1 MLKDNEI
8 EALIQPYV
16 ERQQKLNMYVVNKI
30 ANRIGQIGSLSS
42 TDVYR
47 LQQLYKI
54 GEDARLINQE
64 IAKVLNVQVGS
75 VKDTIRR
82 AAIKT
87 YTDAKPFYDY
97 RHKAQIP
104 YEKNTKLQ
112 RTVNAISKQTEGTFK
127 NLSNSKATGFM
138 IRDMKNPQLLKF
150 QNVQQT
156 YQSIVDEAVQAVQN
170 GTMDFDS
177 ALSRSLKQLN
187 ESGLRR
193 AYWDSGYTRR
203 IDSTVRMNILG
214 GIRQINQQVQM
225 QIAQEINADG
235 IELSAHSFSAPDH
248 EPIQGRIFTMK
259 EFEKLQSEMD
269 FEDITHTKF
278 IAIRRPIGEWNCM
291 HIAMAF
297 STKYSKRQYTDAQ
310 LKKWADDNEKGCMIG
325 GKHYTTYEAAQLM
338 RQIETQVRREKDT
351 ANAARIAGD
360 DVLRRECQIR
370 INNLARKYQEVVQ
383 ASGLKVRKE
392 RMSVEGFR
400 MVKV

>member
-8 EALIQPYV
+8 EALIQPYE

-42 TDVYR
+42 SDVYR

-75 VKDTIRR
+75 VKDTIRK

-87 YTDAKPFYDY
+87 YADAKPFYDY
-97 RHKAQIP
+97 RHKTQIP
-104 YEKNTKLQ
+104 YEKNVKLQ
-112 RTVNAISKQTEGTFK
+112 RTVSAISKQTEGTFK
-127 NLSNSKATGFM
+127 NLSNSKATGFV

-225 QIAQEINADG
+225 QIAQEIKADG
-235 IELSAHSFSAPDH
+235 VELSAHSFSAPDH
-248 EPIQGRIFTMK
+248 EPIQGRIFTM
-259 EFEKLQSEMD
+259 EQFERLQSEMD
-269 FEDITHTKF
+269 FEDTTHTKF
-278 IAIRRPIGEWNCM
+278 ISIRRPIGEWNCK
-291 HIAMAF
+291 HFTQAIIIAKHKPTWSLQDLEELKQQNAEGYT
-297 STKYSKRQYTDAQ
+297 TKS
-310 LKKWADDNEKGCMIG
+310 
-325 GKHYTTYEAAQLM
+325 GKHYTMYECTQIMRKYETDIRYAKEGVIMSKNANNERLKAYYEARLLRLNKEYNQFC
-338 RQIETQVRREKDT
+338 KDC
-351 ANAARIAGD
+351 G
-360 DVLRRECQIR
+360 LRKQRNR
-370 INNLARKYQEVVQ
+370 TFVPNF
-383 ASGLKVRKE
+383 S
-392 RMSVEGFR
+392 
-400 MVKV
+400 

>member
-8 EALIQPYV
+8 EALIQPYE

-42 TDVYR
+42 SDVYR

-75 VKDTIRR
+75 VKDTIRK

-87 YTDAKPFYDY
+87 YADAKPFYDY

-104 YEKNTKLQ
+104 YEKNVKLQ
-112 RTVNAISKQTEGTFK
+112 RTVSAISKQTEGTFK
-127 NLSNSKATGFM
+127 NLSNSKATGFV

-278 IAIRRPIGEWNCM
+278 IAIRRPIGEWNCK
-291 HIAMAF
+291 HFTQAIIIAKHKPTWSLQDLEELKQQNAEGYT
-297 STKYSKRQYTDAQ
+297 TKS
-310 LKKWADDNEKGCMIG
+310 
-325 GKHYTTYEAAQLM
+325 GKHYTMYECTQIMRKYETDIRYAKEGVIMSKNANNERLKTYYEARLL
-338 RQIETQVRREKDT
+338 RLNREYNQFCKDC
-351 ANAARIAGD
+351 G
-360 DVLRRECQIR
+360 LRKQRNR
-370 INNLARKYQEVVQ
+370 TFVPNF
-383 ASGLKVRKE
+383 S
-392 RMSVEGFR
+392 
-400 MVKV
+400 

>member
-75 VKDTIRR
+75 VKDTIRK

-87 YTDAKPFYDY
+87 YADAKPFYDY

-104 YEKNTKLQ
+104 YEKNVKLQ
-112 RTVNAISKQTEGTFK
+112 RTVSAISKQTEGTFK
-127 NLSNSKATGFM
+127 NLSNSKATGFV

-170 GTMDFDS
+170 GTIDFDS

-278 IAIRRPIGEWNCM
+278 IAIRRPIGEWNCK
-291 HIAMAF
+291 HFTQAIIIAKHKPTWSLQDLEELKQQNAEGYT
-297 STKYSKRQYTDAQ
+297 TKSD
-310 LKKWADDNEKGCMIG
+310 
-325 GKHYTTYEAAQLM
+325 KHYTMYECT
-338 RQIETQVRREKDT
+338 QIM
-351 ANAARIAGD
+351 
-360 DVLRRECQIR
+360 
-370 INNLARKYQEVVQ
+370 RKYETDIRYAKEGVIMSKNANNERLKTYYDARLLRLNKEYNQFCKDC
-383 ASGLKVRKE
+383 GLRKQ
-392 RMSVEGFR
+392 RNRTFVPNFS
-400 MVKV
+400 

>member
-8 EALIQPYV
+8 EALIQPYE
-16 ERQQKLNMYVVNKI
+16 ERQQKLNMYVVNRI
-30 ANRIGQIGSLSS
+30 ATRIGQIGSLSS
-42 TDVYR
+42 SDVYR

-75 VKDTIRR
+75 VKNTIRK

-104 YEKNTKLQ
+104 YEKNIKLQ

-150 QNVQQT
+150 QSVQQT

-170 GTMDFDS
+170 KTLDFDT
-177 ALSRSLKQLN
+177 AMSRALKQLN

-259 EFEKLQSEMD
+259 EFDRLQSEMD
-269 FEDITHTKF
+269 FEDINHTKF
-278 IAIRRPIGEWNCM
+278 ISIRRPIGEWNCK
-291 HIAMAF
+291 HFTQAIIIAKHKPTWSLQDLEELKQQNAEGYT
-297 STKYSKRQYTDAQ
+297 TKS
-310 LKKWADDNEKGCMIG
+310 
-325 GKHYTTYEAAQLM
+325 GKHYTMYECTQIMREYETDIRYAKEGVIMSKNANNERLKAYYEARLLHLN
-338 RQIETQVRREKDT
+338 REYNQFCKDC
-351 ANAARIAGD
+351 G
-360 DVLRRECQIR
+360 LRKQRNR
-370 INNLARKYQEVVQ
+370 TFVPNF
-383 ASGLKVRKE
+383 S
-392 RMSVEGFR
+392 
-400 MVKV
+400 

>member
-8 EALIQPYV
+8 EALIQPYE

-75 VKDTIRR
+75 VKDTIRK

-104 YEKNTKLQ
+104 YEKNIKLQ
-112 RTVNAISKQTEGTFK
+112 RTVSAISKQTEGTFK
-127 NLSNSKATGFM
+127 NLSNSKATGFV

-170 GTMDFDS
+170 GTIDFDS

-278 IAIRRPIGEWNCM
+278 IAIRRPIGEWNCK
-291 HIAMAF
+291 HFTQAIIIAKHKPTWTLQDLEELKQQNAEGYT
-297 STKYSKRQYTDAQ
+297 TKS
-310 LKKWADDNEKGCMIG
+310 
-325 GKHYTTYEAAQLM
+325 GKHYTMYECT
-338 RQIETQVRREKDT
+338 QIM
-351 ANAARIAGD
+351 
-360 DVLRRECQIR
+360 
-370 INNLARKYQEVVQ
+370 RKYETDIRYAKEGVIMSKNANNERLKTYYDARLLRLNKEYNQFCKDC
-383 ASGLKVRKE
+383 GLRKQ
-392 RMSVEGFR
+392 RNRTFVPNFS
-400 MVKV
+400 

>member
-8 EALIQPYV
+8 EALIQPYE

-75 VKDTIRR
+75 VKDTIRK

-87 YTDAKPFYDY
+87 YADAKPFYDY

-112 RTVNAISKQTEGTFK
+112 RTVSAISKQTEGTFK
-127 NLSNSKATGFM
+127 NLSNSKATGFV

-170 GTMDFDS
+170 KTLDFDT
-177 ALSRSLKQLN
+177 AMSRALKQLN

-278 IAIRRPIGEWNCM
+278 IAIRRPIGEWNCK
-291 HIAMAF
+291 HFTQAIIIAKHKPTWSLQDLEELKQQNAEGYT
-297 STKYSKRQYTDAQ
+297 TKS
-310 LKKWADDNEKGCMIG
+310 
-325 GKHYTTYEAAQLM
+325 GKHYTMYECT
-338 RQIETQVRREKDT
+338 QIM
-351 ANAARIAGD
+351 
-360 DVLRRECQIR
+360 
-370 INNLARKYQEVVQ
+370 RKYETDIRYAKEGVIMSKNANNERLKTYYDARLLRLNKEYNQFCKDC
-383 ASGLKVRKE
+383 GLRKQ
-392 RMSVEGFR
+392 RNRTFVPNFS
-400 MVKV
+400 

>member
-278 IAIRRPIGEWNCM
+278 IAIRRPIGEWNCK
-291 HIAMAF
+291 HFTQAIIIAKHKPTWSLQDLEELKQQNAEGYT
-297 STKYSKRQYTDAQ
+297 TKS
-310 LKKWADDNEKGCMIG
+310 
-325 GKHYTTYEAAQLM
+325 GKHYTMYECTQIMRKYETDIRYAKEGVIMSKNANNERLKAYYEARLLRLNKEYNQFC
-338 RQIETQVRREKDT
+338 KDCS
-351 ANAARIAGD
+351 
-360 DVLRRECQIR
+360 LRKQRNR
-370 INNLARKYQEVVQ
+370 TFVPNF
-383 ASGLKVRKE
+383 S
-392 RMSVEGFR
+392 
-400 MVKV
+400 